1 MRSTA
6 SQGLRA
12 LCELD
17 LAHLGGEVINRV
29 VRQDS
34 NRIYFVD
41 SHSLLST
48 DAVARI
54 FRWKRSAWRT
64 VDTRGARLR
73 LRVRTAHVG

>member
-17 LAHLGGEVINRV
+17 LAHLGAEVINRV

-34 NRIYFVD
+34 NCICFVD
-41 SHSLLST
+41 SQSVVHRRRYLDL
-48 DAVARI
+48 
-54 FRWKRSAWRT
+54 
-64 VDTRGARLR
+64 
-73 LRVRTAHVG
+73 